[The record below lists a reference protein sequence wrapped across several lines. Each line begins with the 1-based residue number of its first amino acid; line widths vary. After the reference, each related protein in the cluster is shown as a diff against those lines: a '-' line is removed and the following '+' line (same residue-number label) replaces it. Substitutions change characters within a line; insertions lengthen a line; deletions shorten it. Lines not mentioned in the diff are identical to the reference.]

1 MIALLHNSI
10 LIRKYKYWIP
20 IFIFSCIIFAS
31 NSHPIILMHGF
42 MGWGR
47 DEMAGYYYW
56 GGFTDLE
63 EY

>member
-10 LIRKYKYWIP
+10 LFRKYKYWIS

-63 EY
+63 E